1 MLEGLVDRP
10 LDVDCGARV
19 AAGTMELLDPGR
31 GPRTVDGESLRQR
44 RIVST
49 LVGSDEL
56 PVIPGHELR
65 PDAAIGHGAMKR

>member
-1 MLEGLVDRP
+1 
-10 LDVDCGARV
+10 
-19 AAGTMELLDPGR
+19 
-31 GPRTVDGESLRQR
+31 
-44 RIVST
+44 VSP